1 MRFRFF
7 GRLQAPIAALVLLA
21 TCSAAAGAAPRPNIV
36 YVMTDDQGYGDLSAH
51 GNPMVRTPHL
61 DRLRAESVRFT
72 EFHASPTCAP
82 TRAALLTGRHEFR
95 SGVTHTLLERER
107 LALSARTLPQ
117 FLGQAGST
125 SGIFGKWHL
134 GDEDAYQPLRRG
146 FDRAFIHGCGGIG
159 QSHPG
164 SCGDVP
170 GNRYVDPVI
179 RDDGTFVRTKGY
191 CTDVFFAAAID
202 WIDACHRAERPFFCY
217 VATNAPH
224 LPYECPAGTEG
235 RILAA
240 LDAAG
245 VPAAGE
251 RPSRAE
257 VARFL
262 AMIENVDANVGRLL
276 DTLDRLGI
284 ADDTLVVF
292 TTDNGTAAGH
302 AVWNAGMRGTKGT
315 PYRGG
320 TRVPSFWRWPGTL
333 PAGVDVSAVTAHVD
347 VLPTL
352 CELAGAA
359 VPPDAAVEGRSLV
372 PLLRDAAAPWPDRSL
387 VTHLGRWQRGQAAA
401 SKFAGCRVR
410 HGRWSLVNTRNQA
423 DAWEL
428 YDVAT
433 DPGETADVAAVHPE
447 VMARLAADYDAW
459 WESVQTDLVNEAAAV
474 PAENPF
480 KTAFERQ
487 EAESGVPARPSAAA
501 RPDRSGQAR

>member
-1 MRFRFF
+1 M
-7 GRLQAPIAALVLLA
+7 AAISLLA
-21 TCSAAAGAAPRPNIV
+21 SCGTETRAAPRPNIV
-36 YVMTDDQGYGDLSAH
+36 YVMTDDQGYGDLAAH
-51 GNPMVRTPHL
+51 GNPVVHTPHL
-61 DRLRAESVRFT
+61 DRLRTESVRFT

-82 TRAALLTGRHEFR
+82 TRAAFLTGRHEFR

-107 LALSARTLPQ
+107 LALSARTLPE
-117 FLGQAGST
+117 FLGAAGST

-159 QSHPG
+159 QSFPG

-170 GNRYVDPVI
+170 GNGYVDPVI
-179 RDDGTFVRTKGY
+179 RDDGTFVRAKGY
-191 CTDVFFAAAID
+191 CTDVFFAAALE
-202 WIDACHRAERPFFCY
+202 WIEACHRADRPFFCY

-224 LPYECPAGTEG
+224 SPYACPAGTEA

-245 VPAAGE
+245 VPADAA

-262 AMIENVDANVGRLL
+262 AMIENIDTNVGQLL
-276 DTLDRLGI
+276 DALDRLGI

-292 TTDNGTAAGH
+292 TTDNGTAAGN
-302 AVWNAGMRGTKGT
+302 AVWNAGMRGKKGT

-333 PAGVDVSAVTAHVD
+333 PAGVDVTAVTAHVD

-352 CELAGAA
+352 CEIAGAA
-359 VPPDAAVEGRSLV
+359 VPADAEVEGRSLV

-387 VTHLGRWQRGQAAA
+387 VTHVGRWEPGHAAA
-401 SKFAGCRVR
+401 SQFAGCRIR
-410 HGRWSLVNTRNQA
+410 HGRWSLVNTRNRA

-428 YDVAT
+428 YDVAA
-433 DPGETADVAAVHPE
+433 DPGETADVAAAHPE
-447 VMARLAADYDAW
+447 VVARLAGDYAAW
-459 WESVQTDLVNEAAAV
+459 WDSVQPDLVNEAARG
-474 PAENPF
+474 PAENPYRR
-480 KTAFERQ
+480 AFERQ
-487 EAESGVPARPSAAA
+487 AGVPERPAAA
-501 RPDRSGQAR
+501 RGDQAR